1 MKKELIGKATR
12 NEFREVLTSFTLREI
27 EMIFESAG
35 MSPNMD
41 FIPPVSGQRRT
52 LVEQYYANIDF
63 GNASHVRNAASAFE
77 ELILQ
82 LKALPDHRW
91 GEAGRQKVLNTL
103 LDRMQRDGFRYE
115 DGRFLSENLR
125 VNALETPSII
135 ALTQES
141 ITEHVE
147 KARTKIDNDDFAGA
161 ITNAYTLV
169 EEFLKETLR
178 HTGTPFK
185 ESEGDIKSLYNSIAD
200 PLNLNPK
207 GENLESHLKTIL
219 QGLKSQI
226 TGLYEVANKA
236 SDRHARKYKPARH
249 HAKLAVNS
257 ALTLCEF
264 ILDSY
269 EYQQQMKGKQ
279 AKG

>member
-1 MKKELIGKATR
+1 MSKELISKATR

-27 EMIFESAG
+27 ETIFDAAAL
-35 MSPNMD
+35 SPNES
-41 FIPPVSGQRRT
+41 FVPLSGGQRRT
-52 LVEQYYANIDF
+52 LVEQYYANVDF
-63 GNASHVRNAASAFE
+63 SNALHVRKAVSAFE
-77 ELILQ
+77 ELL
-82 LKALPDHRW
+82 LKLNSLPDYRW
-91 GEAGRQKVLNTL
+91 EQAGRQKVMNTL
-103 LDRMQRDGFRYE
+103 MERMQRDGFRYE
-115 DGRFLSENLR
+115 NGRFLSDVLR
-125 VNALETPSII
+125 IQVLETPSII
-135 ALTQES
+135 ALTEET

-147 KARTKIDNDDFAGA
+147 KARTKIGNDDFAGA

-178 HTGTPFK
+178 QTGTPFK
-185 ESEGDIKSLYNSIAD
+185 ENEGDIKALYNSVAE

-226 TGLYEVANKA
+226 TGLYEIANKA

-269 EYQQQMKGKQ
+269 EYQQQMKSKKANG
-279 AKG
+279 